1 MIFANSYEEQLS
13 LSLFKT
19 LLMFCKADCFCQWE
33 GLNHSPSSSAGV
45 WMHLTQAEEECQGL
59 TFHNHKKHTQF
70 MEMENMKLR
79 TSRNLPNHS
88 VLLLSVRLEDSTP
101 NISIIWA
108 SSILLNCYCYC
119 FNKM

>member
-1 MIFANSYEEQLS
+1 MIFANSYEEQLY
-13 LSLFKT
+13 LLLFKP
-19 LLMFCKADCFCQWE
+19 LQKCFAADCVCQWE

-79 TSRNLPNHS
+79 TSRDLQNHS
-88 VLLLSVRLEDSTP
+88 VLLLSVRLDDQHQ
-101 NISIIWA
+101 NICIIWA

-119 FNKM
+119 FK